1 MYAALL
7 FLIAGEFI
15 SLHHAVSCYGCKTWA
30 CSPLQKGRS
39 SHLSQVLQS
48 STRRCT
54 SLLDSSDIDSR
65 DIEFLTTP
73 SSLKHLSCIEKKVS
87 RNSESSWNDQK
98 TAAAV
103 GAIVFATVLGYAGD
117 IFLGPGV
124 SFFTSS
130 VGGGLGWKLLG
141 GDSVRENDI
150 PVDGGKDKKFVV
162 DVPARLRAIL
172 NRLSLEGHIVRKV
185 EPKIKRGEAE
195 RLVGLIHDFEYI
207 KSLKDAC
214 DKCLETGKPR
224 RLRQSYSRTLVDE
237 NSYEAAMDAVG
248 LWLHATD
255 RVLRGGGKAFVL
267 VRPPSHHATRSRGMG
282 GCLVNAI
289 ACAAIHALEIN
300 GIRSVGILDVDAHF
314 GNGIANCIEE
324 NQRIRY
330 VSLHEHNRGM
340 SLGGSR
346 PEYDPRS
353 PEEADNGPS
362 GNICNI
368 VLKKGEGWE
377 TYEGKLMRGL
387 AFLKDCDI
395 LIVAAG
401 FDAVKEDNTS
411 GLSLVPEDFRAIGHC
426 INKTMEKKP
435 IVFGLEGGY
444 THHMGGGPEGMG
456 GVLGDCVAEFI
467 EGLRGV

>member
-1 MYAALL
+1 
-7 FLIAGEFI
+7 
-15 SLHHAVSCYGCKTWA
+15 
-30 CSPLQKGRS
+30 
-39 SHLSQVLQS
+39 
-48 STRRCT
+48 
-54 SLLDSSDIDSR
+54 
-65 DIEFLTTP
+65 
-73 SSLKHLSCIEKKVS
+73 
-87 RNSESSWNDQK
+87 
-98 TAAAV
+98 
-103 GAIVFATVLGYAGD
+103 
-117 IFLGPGV
+117 
-124 SFFTSS
+124 
-130 VGGGLGWKLLG
+130 
-141 GDSVRENDI
+141 
-150 PVDGGKDKKFVV
+150 
-162 DVPARLRAIL
+162 
-172 NRLSLEGHIVRKV
+172 LEGHIVREV
-185 EPKIKRGEAE
+185 EPKCKRGEAE

-255 RVLRGGGKAFVL
+255 RVLRGGGKVSWASDQVKVYERFTQQPTPPPHPYKAFVL

-340 SLGGSR
+340 SMGGSR

-353 PEEADNGPS
+353 PEEEDNGPS
-362 GNICNI
+362 GNVCNI

-377 TYEGKLMRGL
+377 TYEGKLMKGL

-411 GLSLVPEDFRAIGHC
+411 GLLLVPEDFRAIGHC

-444 THHMGGGPEGMG
+444 THHMGVGPEGMG
-456 GVLGDCVAEFI
+456 GVQGDCVAEFI
-467 EGLRGV
+467 EGLRVV